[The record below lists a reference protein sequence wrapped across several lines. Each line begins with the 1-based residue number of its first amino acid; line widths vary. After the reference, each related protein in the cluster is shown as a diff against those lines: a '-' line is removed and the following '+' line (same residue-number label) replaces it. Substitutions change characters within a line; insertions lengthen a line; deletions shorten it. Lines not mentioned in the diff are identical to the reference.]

1 MPFDEKEFMKMIFE
15 RWEKQWKEE
24 KNERVATIHN
34 CLVEAIAEKKAHVDE
49 VIIALEI
56 LLQETLEVKM
66 AQIRAE
72 SRIAVETLPTEIK
85 G

>member
-1 MPFDEKEFMKMIFE
+1 MMDSEKELEIIHKEWE
-15 RWEKQWKEE
+15 RKWREE
-24 KNERVATIHN
+24 KASRTATIHN
-34 CLVEAIAEKKAHVDE
+34 ALVDAIAAHKAHVDE

-56 LLQETLEVKM
+56 LLHETLEQKT

-72 SRIAVETLPTEIK
+72 SQIAVETLPREIK